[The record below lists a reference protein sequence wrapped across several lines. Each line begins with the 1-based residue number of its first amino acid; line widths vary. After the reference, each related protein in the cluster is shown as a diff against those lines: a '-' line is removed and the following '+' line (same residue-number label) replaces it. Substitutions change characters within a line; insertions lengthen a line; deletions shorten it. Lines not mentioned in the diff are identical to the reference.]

1 MYNLNSK
8 RRFKKSIALSMT
20 AALVFTSIAGQAKAS
35 KKKLYRAY
43 S

>member
-1 MYNLNSK
+1 MYSK
-8 RRFKKSIALSMT
+8 LFKKTLSLMT
-20 AALVFTSIAGQAKAS
+20 ITALVFTSIAGQAKAS